1 MGFTTYITP
10 EPQAPP
16 TLLERIAALS
26 STQKAAILNGYAVD
40 AKPLVLK
47 HQIGVAQGLIAAI
60 YTEITNIRVETKAIM
75 REEILITE
83 GTYDEEG
90 NEIIAPVFNDAPT
103 SINDLKAEVA
113 LNFTDIFTA
122 AQVGAVIDKIIEW
135 AEVDASGQPIG
146 TAAVWAE
153 EVVK

>member
-1 MGFTTYITP
+1 
-10 EPQAPP
+10 
-16 TLLERIAALS
+16 
-26 STQKAAILNGYAVD
+26 
-40 AKPLVLK
+40 
-47 HQIGVAQGLIAAI
+47 
-60 YTEITNIRVETKAIM
+60 
-75 REEILITE
+75 
-83 GTYDEEG
+83 
-90 NEIIAPVFNDAPT
+90 
-103 SINDLKAEVA
+103 VA